1 MDSPTAQ
8 TPTLCLN
15 MIVKNESRII
25 CRLLDSVRD
34 IIDYYCICDTGSTDN
49 TVELIE
55 EYGRKHNL
63 PGKVVHEPFRNFEYN
78 RSYALRQCDDLDADF
93 VLLLDADMIFWR
105 NPKIPGD
112 KFKQLLKGHGAFF
125 IFQGSDAMYYK
136 NTRIVKNRA
145 GFSYKGVTH
154 EYVEVPSIYSQGVLV
169 KDIVFIQDIGDGGAK
184 SDKFSRDVRLLKEGL
199 DKDPRC
205 ERYMFY
211 LANSLKDL
219 AGTQKYQVD
228 RQIHDVQNT
237 LNNWKT
243 QFSQMSEISEVV
255 DTMHVQQDVFRV
267 QMRELEKK
275 LKYESIEYYKKR
287 IEAGGFWEE
296 VWYSY
301 YNMGKLYLELEEV
314 EKGMHC
320 LQRSFILYP
329 QRVENLYEMV
339 KYYRERGEN
348 EMAVHFYLM
357 ARHAIHTHKS
367 RDYLFI
373 QRDVYDYKMD
383 YEMTIL
389 GYYVNPTQ
397 LDMSRLCSEVLSQK
411 GIDDSLSRN
420 VLSNYKFYASRLSDS
435 MRTESAQKEL
445 GELLSRLGHTSLEIP
460 SAKFPKFQSST
471 PSFCFEPGNTN
482 SILGLVRYV
491 NYRVNDDGGYDQEE
505 HIETKNVLGRVRK
518 DSETQQW
525 ILDKEGFLDYDSEHD
540 NLYIGL
546 EDMRLFCMDGK
557 VYYTANRGFGYGS
570 MKIEHGWI
578 NRHTFKTEEAKHL
591 KMEGQRPVEKNW
603 VMFSNDNKTLRMV
616 YNWHPIVLGVPKE
629 GVFAETQRI
638 ETPNIFKYFRGSTN
652 GMVVNNEIWFLC
664 HVVSYED
671 RRYYYHVMVML
682 DKDTFSLKNYTK
694 MFTFEGEKV
703 EYCLGMALFDQEIL
717 FGYSSMDRETRYMSM
732 DLSWFYDSRMLK

>member
-63 PGKVVHEPFRNFEYN
+63 PGKVVHEPANFEYN

-93 VLLLDADMIFWR
+93 VLLLDEYDFLEKPENTGRQIQTIA
-105 NPKIPGD
+105 
-112 KFKQLLKGHGAFF
+112 KGSRGLF
-125 IFQGSDAMYYK
+125 IFKSDAMYYK

-243 QFSQMSEISEVV
+243 QFSQMSEISDVV

-267 QMRELEKK
+267 QMRELEK

-357 ARHAIHTHKS
+357 ARRAIHTHKS

-397 LDMSRLCSEVLSQK
+397 L
-411 GIDDSLSRN
+411 
-420 VLSNYKFYASRLSDS
+420 
-435 MRTESAQKEL
+435 T
-445 GELLSRLGHTSLEIP
+445 
-460 SAKFPKFQSST
+460 
-471 PSFCFEPGNTN
+471 
-482 SILGLVRYV
+482 
-491 NYRVNDDGGYDQEE
+491 
-505 HIETKNVLGRVRK
+505 
-518 DSETQQW
+518 
-525 ILDKEGFLDYDSEHD
+525 
-540 NLYIGL
+540 
-546 EDMRLFCMDGK
+546 
-557 VYYTANRGFGYGS
+557 
-570 MKIEHGWI
+570 
-578 NRHTFKTEEAKHL
+578 
-591 KMEGQRPVEKNW
+591 
-603 VMFSNDNKTLRMV
+603 
-616 YNWHPIVLGVPKE
+616 
-629 GVFAETQRI
+629 
-638 ETPNIFKYFRGSTN
+638 
-652 GMVVNNEIWFLC
+652 
-664 HVVSYED
+664 
-671 RRYYYHVMVML
+671 
-682 DKDTFSLKNYTK
+682 
-694 MFTFEGEKV
+694 
-703 EYCLGMALFDQEIL
+703 
-717 FGYSSMDRETRYMSM
+717 
-732 DLSWFYDSRMLK
+732 